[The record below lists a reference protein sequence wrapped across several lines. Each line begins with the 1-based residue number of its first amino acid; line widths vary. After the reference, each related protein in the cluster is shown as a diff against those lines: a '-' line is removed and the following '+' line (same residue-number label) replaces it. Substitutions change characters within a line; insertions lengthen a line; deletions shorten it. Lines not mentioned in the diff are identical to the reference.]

1 MLKTHLRIIL
11 RNINRRLSY
20 SLINILGL
28 AVGIASSFVILL
40 YVTIEKSYEKDF
52 SASGNTY
59 RIATK
64 FMSMGTFANG
74 PEVLLNRFP
83 EQYDFVDKYTRVDY
97 FDETVVS
104 TDYNKTEASGLL
116 IDSSFFS
123 IFDFKFLVG
132 NSQNAARNS
141 HSIVLSEDFSEQLFG
156 GRPVLG
162 EQVLLGDNKV
172 PVTVTGVIA
181 ETTRTHLRSKYW
193 VTSVPDFSEEEED
206 NLANLNNWYSIAFW
220 NYLTVKPGTATLD
233 VQQALDTLVKKE
245 TFEQANSPMTF
256 TEHLERDDSYRLLAQ
271 PLEDIHL
278 KGTLSFDLSKGGNE
292 SVVDSLLVIGALIL
306 LMATINFVNLTTARS
321 TERMKEVGLKKV
333 MGSQR
338 ITLMSQFMMESLITC
353 WIAMAVALGLS
364 ELFLFAFI
372 FITGQEFI
380 STVFIGY
387 QHILNLFWIAS
398 AIGLVAGVYPCL
410 HMSAFKPIQALKGG
424 SSSGKS
430 KAHFRNVLSVIQFTF
445 SICLIIGSVV
455 VFNQIRFMN
464 SKDLGFDNKNILI
477 IDGISDLGNQAESY
491 KEMLSSRSEAVSASL
506 VSRMPGSTSSFSM
519 GTIRVSESDEP
530 LRVTRFQG
538 DFDYLET
545 LGYRI
550 TRGRDFSIDLA
561 SDSSALIINETAVRI
576 LGLQDPIGARLVNG
590 HEIVG
595 VVSDFNFESLKETV
609 APAMLQ
615 VGQGGWYQ
623 LAIKLNPENVQ
634 DFLAFAGAEWSNL
647 NREEPFTY
655 HFLDENYERLM
666 KEEITLGKA
675 VLVFTIL
682 AVLIAS
688 LGLFGLSSYIAL
700 QRQKEIGVRKVLGA
714 SALAIFRRFNSSFAL
729 VLLISF
735 IIAAPIS
742 YYFLN
747 GWLSNFANRI
757 QINYTVFILAGIITY
772 TLALVV
778 IGFHSIKLIR
788 LNPVITLREE

>member
-1 MLKTHLRIIL
+1 MFKIHLKIIL
-11 RNINRRLSY
+11 RNMNRRLSY

-52 SASGNTY
+52 SESGNAY

-64 FMSMGTFANG
+64 FMSMGTFAKG
-74 PEVLLNRFP
+74 PEVLLNKFP

-97 FDETVVS
+97 FDETIVS
-104 TDYNKTEASGLL
+104 TSFNETEASGLL
-116 IDSSFFS
+116 IDSSFFTL
-123 IFDFKFLVG
+123 FDFKFLAG

-141 HSIVLSEDFSEQLFG
+141 HSIILSEDFSKQLFG
-156 GRPVLG
+156 NQPALG
-162 EQVLLGDNKV
+162 EQVLLGNNKV
-172 PVTVTGVIA
+172 PVTVTGIV
-181 ETTRTHLRSKYW
+181 EEGMRTHLNSKYW
-193 VTSVPDFSEEEED
+193 ITSVPDYSEEEEGNPD
-206 NLANLNNWYSIAFW
+206 NWYSIAFW

-245 TFEQANSPMTF
+245 TFEQVNSPMTF
-256 TEHLERDDSYRLLAQ
+256 TEYLERDDSYRLLAQ

-292 SVVDSLLVIGALIL
+292 SVVNSLLVIGVLIL

-321 TERMKEVGLKKV
+321 TERMKEVGLKKL

-338 ITLMSQFMMESLITC
+338 ITLMNQFMMESLITC

-372 FITGQEFI
+372 SITGQEFI

-387 QHILNLFWIAS
+387 QHILNLFWIAT

-410 HMSAFKPIQALKGG
+410 QMSAFKPLLALKGG

-430 KAHFRNVLSVIQFTF
+430 KTHFRNVLSVVQFTF
-445 SICLIIGSVV
+445 SICLIIGSIVI
-455 VFNQIRFMN
+455 FNQIRFMN
-464 SKDLGFDNKNILI
+464 SKDLGFDNKNILL

-491 KEMLSSRSEAVSASL
+491 KEMLHSRSEVVSASL
-506 VSRMPGSTSSFSM
+506 VSRVPGSTSSFSM

-550 TRGRDFSIDLA
+550 TRGRNFSMDLA
-561 SDSSALIINETAVRI
+561 SDSNALIINETAVRT
-576 LGLQDPIGARLVNG
+576 LGLEDPIGTRLADG
-590 HEIVG
+590 REIVG
-595 VVSDFNFESLKETV
+595 VVSDFNFESLKEIV

-615 VGQGGWYQ
+615 VDRGGWYQ
-623 LAIKLNPENVQ
+623 LAVKLNPENVQ
-634 DFLAFAGAEWSNL
+634 GFLAFAGAEWSNL

-714 SALAIFRRFNSSFAL
+714 SALAIFRHFNTSFAL

-735 IIAAPIS
+735 IIAAPVS

-757 QINYTVFILAGIITY
+757 EISYAVFALAGIITY

-788 LNPVITLREE
+788 LNPVVTLREE